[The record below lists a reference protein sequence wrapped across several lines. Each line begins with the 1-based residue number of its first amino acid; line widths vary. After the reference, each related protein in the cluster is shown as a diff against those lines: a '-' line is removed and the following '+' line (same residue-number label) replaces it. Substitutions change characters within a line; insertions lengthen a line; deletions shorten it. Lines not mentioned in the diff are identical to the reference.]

1 MKGGLPQPPPH
12 FPAGACA
19 EIIMRRLILS
29 ILTLCLILSSCAVPQ
44 PSPSESQILPRNLP
58 ETPSAS
64 DRSPTP
70 LKDGYDLMPE
80 ESPLEEGMA
89 RNAAYITAIPSTPS
103 VEPEDSA
110 TASPAGAS
118 ESIAPDEST
127 EVDGELEE
135 GVVPFF
141 VGNSLVEGLRLNSD
155 DGYPFYCEVG
165 ISLPTLNRKLALPD
179 DYDIAIIEMG
189 SNELGAYSE
198 ESFKNSYQE
207 LIEILD
213 CPCYCLSIPPINW
226 AKSRYAARVNNTNV
240 RLYNDYIRSVCSETF
255 VDCSAFFG
263 DTLPAEWTR
272 DGLHLTSSTYANWYQ
287 WIIKKV
293 GLDQY

>member
-1 MKGGLPQPPPH
+1 
-12 FPAGACA
+12 
-19 EIIMRRLILS
+19 
-29 ILTLCLILSSCAVPQ
+29 
-44 PSPSESQILPRNLP
+44 
-58 ETPSAS
+58 
-64 DRSPTP
+64 
-70 LKDGYDLMPE
+70 MPE

-226 AKSRYAARVNNTNV
+226 TKSRMPPVLT
-240 RLYNDYIRSVCSETF
+240 IRMSVCTTTIF
-255 VDCSAFFG
+255 AVFA
-263 DTLPAEWTR
+263 R
-272 DGLHLTSSTYANWYQ
+272 KQGLHLWTARLSLGTRCRQN
-287 WIIKKV
+287 
-293 GLDQY
+293 GLGTGCI